1 VEIRIRLFA
10 IARER
15 AKASS
20 ITIELASGARVADLR
35 LELAR
40 SVPELAP
47 LIPGSFLA
55 VDEEYADDSVL
66 IQEDSEIALIP
77 PVSGGLGLGQA
88 EREVPGLKD
97 EKRGRLGDD

>member
-15 AKASS
+15 AKSAS

-40 SVPELAP
+40 TVPELAP
-47 LIPGSFLA
+47 LIPGSFVA

-77 PVSGGLGLGQA
+77 PVSGGLGQA
-88 EREVPGLKD
+88 KGEGPDLKE
-97 EKRGRLGDD
+97 EKREEG